1 MLVYIEN
8 AHNISAHKPLFHYHG
23 NDIYELISEVR
34 NFLGIIVNSKIKCVV
49 YNRRFGTIMRTELNN
64 LENYVGT
71 DVYIRLKLVE

>member
-8 AHNISAHKPLFHYHG
+8 AHNISAYKPIFNYRG
-23 NDIYELISEVR
+23 NDINELIDKVQ
-34 NFLGIIVNSKIKCVV
+34 NFLGIIVDNKIKFIV

-64 LENYVGT
+64 LENYVDM

>member
-8 AHNISAHKPLFHYHG
+8 AHNISAYKPIFHYHG
-23 NDIYELISEVR
+23 NDINELISEVR
-34 NFLGIIVNSKIKCVV
+34 NLLGIIDSKIKCVI

-64 LENYVGT
+64 LENCIDT

>member
-8 AHNISAHKPLFHYHG
+8 AHNISAYKPILNYNG

-34 NFLGIIVNSKIKCVV
+34 NFLGICVDSKIKLIV